1 MSKDVDP
8 AKTVKAPDQPAD
20 REDDGEHRV
29 PGTLSLFPGKPGTPL
44 GRSPLFRR

>member
-8 AKTVKAPDQPAD
+8 AEAVEAPDRPAD
-20 REDDGEHRV
+20 REDYGERRV

>member
-8 AKTVKAPDQPAD
+8 AAAVKVPDQLVD
-20 REDDGEHRV
+20 REEDGDQRV
-29 PGTLSLFPGKPGTPL
+29 PGTLSLFPGKPGTPP